1 MPPRGAGNS
10 LVDFKIKFPSASIC
24 VLKKGL
30 LGVWIPSLL
39 SAHRRC
45 VLEKVSVGA
54 STPSPLSATHLFS
67 IEILIELVASNE
79 ISSVELEIVRDPN
92 PPPSSQKNLFF
103 SKFFVCWTL

>member
-10 LVDFKIKFPSASIC
+10 LVDFRIKFLTASIC
-24 VLKKGL
+24 VLKKVL
-30 LGVWIPSLL
+30 LGVCIPSLL

-45 VLEKVSVGA
+45 VLEKVSVGV
-54 STPSPLSATHLFS
+54 SIPSPLSAIHLFR
-67 IEILIELVASNE
+67 IEIIIELAASNE

-92 PPPSSQKNLFF
+92 PPPSSQKKRKF